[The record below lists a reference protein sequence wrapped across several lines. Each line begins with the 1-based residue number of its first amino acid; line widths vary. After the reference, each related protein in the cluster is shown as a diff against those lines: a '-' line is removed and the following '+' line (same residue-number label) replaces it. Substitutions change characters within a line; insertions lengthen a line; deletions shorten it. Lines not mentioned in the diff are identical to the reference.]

1 MNVIAFCI
9 KRPVTTIMF
18 FVGVVI
24 LGIFCA
30 LRMPI
35 DLLPEITYPAINIST
50 SYSGAGPEEIEDL
63 ITIPVEQAVAT
74 VNKVKSITSVSEEG
88 RSRVTVQFDWGLN
101 LDESTN
107 DIRANLDRIRRR
119 LPDDADQ
126 PTIFKYDPS
135 SAPIA
140 TIGLSSESLD
150 EQILRQLAED
160 DLSYQIQKVDG
171 VAGVDVRGG
180 RNREIRVYLKQ
191 ERLQAL
197 GIPIDQVST
206 VIENANVMLPAG
218 NLSVGVGDFLL
229 RTKGEFSNLE
239 DIQNLVVLD
248 RSGTPVYLRDL
259 AVIEEGFETTRQ
271 LVRIDGIPG
280 IVISVQKRSGANTVA
295 VADQLYKTLD
305 DIRRQHPEIRL
316 RILNDNS
323 TYIRQAVQGVADSA
337 VTGAILAAIILLFF
351 LHSFRATMVTALV
364 MPIAILATLMLAF
377 FGKMTLNTISLGGLA
392 LGVGMLVDNAVVV
405 LDNVFRKFETP
416 GMTKEQAALE
426 GTSEMSS
433 AILASTLTTVCVF
446 LPLLFVGGRT
456 GIIFKELSYMVS
468 FSLICSLMVAMTLM
482 PMLCA
487 KFLKI
492 EDGQESG
499 VHGIK
504 KFLVGIQHSWEDTYQ
519 GWLEW
524 CLGHKWKVVVAAI
537 LLFALTLALGSLLG
551 SELIQSSDEGV
562 ISIRMEL
569 PAGTRLE
576 ETDALSLRM
585 EQSIREY
592 VPELVNMEAS
602 VGGSS
607 VNQTS
612 LTVRL
617 SDASQRRRTIEQI
630 MADLQQ
636 RLQNPGVRLRI
647 SARSSMRMLYGGSDN
662 PIAIDIRGY
671 DQELAR
677 QTGDLVMERLRVIPG
692 INNVNISRS
701 EERPELGIVVHRKRA
716 ADLGVSVAQIASAVQ
731 TSVEGTVASIFRK
744 NGEETQIR
752 VNLQEEDRR
761 SWQDLGRIMVSGS
774 NGRTVPLMSIVEL
787 VPDNSPVEIER
798 RDQER
803 NVRVEAGIS
812 GRDMSGAMDDIRQEL
827 DGLSLPTGINLF
839 YGGDYEEQA
848 KSFAELTFAIV
859 LGLILVYMVMAA
871 QFESYLDPLI
881 VMFSVP
887 FALGGVVLML
897 LLTDTLINNQVYIG
911 LIILGGVVVNN
922 AIVLITYIQLL
933 MQRGADLQ
941 TAVLNG
947 ARSRLRP
954 ILITTITT
962 LLGLVPMA
970 LGIGEGAELQAPM
983 ARTVIGG
990 LTFSTIVSLF
1000 LIPVIFVM
1008 VQKGLNRLKAGNLL
1022 KVFGKAGTVLLI
1034 LGITAG
1040 LWAPKPVRAESDSSL
1055 TLAEA
1060 ITIALEKSEDG
1071 KIIRARR
1078 TAASAAYAQSRGAN
1092 QTQLSS
1098 ELETVSDNH
1107 GTDTKVGLEA
1117 DRSLPLVNLFGL
1129 QSLQDIISECNRN
1142 IVYLNTETQEQQ
1154 LIQDVVVA
1162 FQGEILAARDFKIAE
1177 ENYQRSEE
1185 LLDQVL
1191 HRSKLGL
1198 TSITDETGAEAQ
1210 LATASTNLNRVRH
1223 TYRIAQ
1229 LKLRQLLAM
1238 DPAAEVELIPP
1249 ESSKIRPDLELLKAE
1264 TISLRADLRQLL
1276 EERMQTEKLLE
1287 LARLSEGFGI
1297 ALEWNFE
1304 REHFEGG
1311 LGITNQS
1318 SDGFTEQWRLKG
1330 NAGTYHLME
1339 NRSQLDADDDG
1350 TVTLRLK
1357 WKLWDGKIRK
1367 EKIRE
1372 AEAYVTQAD
1381 QTYQKQK
1388 KNALLEV
1395 EEAYFN
1401 YLNQLDKLHSSALQL
1416 KHNQTY
1422 LDAANAKLRAGL
1434 ASVQDV
1440 LDAQLLWNQA
1450 ETDYQRTISDLYL
1463 AEIGLLKVSG
1473 QLEATVFEKN

>member
-1 MNVIAFCI
+1 MNLIAFCI

-18 FVGVVI
+18 FLGIVI
-24 LGIFCA
+24 LGIFCT

-50 SYSGAGPEEIEDL
+50 TYSGAGPEEIEDL
-63 ITIPVEQAVAT
+63 ITVPVEQAVAT
-74 VNKVKSITSVSEEG
+74 VNKVRSITSVSEEG

-150 EQILRQLAED
+150 ESTLRQLAED

-197 GIPIDQVST
+197 GIAINQITSVIDD
-206 VIENANVMLPAG
+206 ANVMLPAG

-229 RTKGEFSNLE
+229 RTKGEFSDLDE
-239 DIQNLVVLD
+239 IRNLVVLD
-248 RSGTPVYLRDL
+248 RSGTPVYLKDL
-259 AVIEEGFETTRQ
+259 AVIEAGFETTRQ

-280 IVISVQKRSGANTVA
+280 IVLSVQKRSGANTVA
-295 VADQLYKTLD
+295 VADRLYKTLD
-305 DIRRQHPEIRL
+305 DIGRQHPEIRL

-323 TYIRQAVQGVADSA
+323 IYIRQAVRGVADSA
-337 VTGAILAAIILLFF
+337 LTGAILAAIILLFF
-351 LHSFRATMVTALV
+351 LHSFRATLVTAIV

-377 FGKMTLNTISLGGLA
+377 FGRMTLNTISLGGLA

-405 LDNVFRKFETP
+405 LDNIFRKFEIS
-416 GMTKEQAALE
+416 GMDREQAALE
-426 GTSEMSS
+426 GTTEMSS
-433 AILASTLTTVCVF
+433 AILASTMTTVCVF

-468 FSLICSLMVAMTLM
+468 FSLLCSLVVAMTLM
-482 PMLCA
+482 PMICA
-487 KFLKI
+487 KFLRT
-492 EDGQESG
+492 EDGRESG
-499 VHGIK
+499 AQGLK
-504 KFLVGIQHSWEDTYQ
+504 KVLIDIQHGWEDAYQ
-519 GWLEW
+519 GWLLW
-524 CLGHKWKVVVAAI
+524 CLDHKLKVVVAAI
-537 LLFALTLALGSLLG
+537 LLFGLTLALGSLLG

-562 ISIRMEL
+562 ISVRMDL

-576 ETDALSLRM
+576 ETDALALRM
-585 EQSIREY
+585 EERIRES
-592 VPELVNMEAS
+592 VPEMVNMEVS
-602 VGGSS
+602 VGGSA
-607 VNQTS
+607 VNQAT

-617 SDASQRRRTIEQI
+617 SDASNRQRTIRQI
-630 MADLQQ
+630 MDDLQN

-647 SARSSMRMLYGGSDN
+647 FARSSMRMLYGGSDN

-677 QTGDLVMERLRVIPG
+677 QTGDLVMARLRTVPG
-692 INNVNISRS
+692 IGNINISRS
-701 EERPELGIVVHRKRA
+701 DERPELGIVVHRQRA
-716 ADLGVSVAQIASAVQ
+716 ADLGVSVAQIASVVQ
-731 TSVEGTVASIFRK
+731 TSMEGTVASIFRK
-744 NGEETQIR
+744 NGEEIQIR
-752 VNLQEEDRR
+752 VNLHEDDRK
-761 SWQDLGRIMVSGS
+761 SWQDLGRIMVAGN

-787 VPDNSPVEIER
+787 IPGNSPVEIER

-803 NVRVEAGIS
+803 NIRIEAGIS
-812 GRDMSGAMDDIRQEL
+812 GRDLSGAMKDIRREL
-827 DGLSLPTGINLF
+827 DGLSLPMGINLF
-839 YGGDYEEQA
+839 YGGDYEEQEN
-848 KSFAELTFAIV
+848 SFAELTFAIV

-871 QFESYLDPLI
+871 QFESYLEPLI

-933 MQRGADLQ
+933 MERGANLQ
-941 TAVLNG
+941 TAVVNG
-947 ARSRLRP
+947 SRSRLRP
-954 ILITTITT
+954 ILITTLTT

-990 LTFSTIVSLF
+990 LMFSTIVSLF
-1000 LIPVIFVM
+1000 LIPVIFTM
-1008 VQKGLNRLKAGNLL
+1008 VQNGLERLK
-1022 KVFGKAGTVLLI
+1022 KAGWKPFKKMGAVLFV
-1034 LGITAG
+1034 LGMTMGI
-1040 LWAPKPVRAESDSSL
+1040 WVSQPVRGAEDCRL
-1055 TLAEA
+1055 TLEEA
-1060 ITIALEKSEDG
+1060 IAAALENSEEG

-1078 TAASAAYAQSRGAN
+1078 TAAEAAYAGRRGVHK
-1092 QTQLSS
+1092 TQIAS
-1098 ELETVSDNH
+1098 ELETI
-1107 GTDTKVGLEA
+1107 A
-1117 DRSLPLVNLFGL
+1117 DDQGADGQIELKAERSLPLVNLFGF
-1129 QSLQDIISECNRN
+1129 QSLQDMITESNRN
-1142 IVYLNTETQEQQ
+1142 IIYLNTQTQEQQ
-1154 LIQDVVVA
+1154 LILDVVVA
-1162 FQGEILAARDFKIAE
+1162 FQGEILASRDVKIAE
-1177 ENYQRSEE
+1177 ENYRRSEE
-1185 LLDQVL
+1185 LANEVL
-1191 HRSKLGL
+1191 QRSKLGL
-1198 TSITDETGAEAQ
+1198 TSIVDETGAEAQ
-1210 LATASTNLNRVRH
+1210 LATAITNLNRVRQ

-1229 LKLRQLLAM
+1229 MKLRQLLGF
-1238 DPAAEVELIPP
+1238 DPAVEIQLIPP
-1249 ESSKIRPDLELLKAE
+1249 ESEMIQPDLDQLKAV
-1264 TISLRADLRQLL
+1264 TLSRRSDLRQLL
-1276 EERMQTEKLLE
+1276 EERVQAEKLLE

-1297 ALEWNFE
+1297 ALEWNLE
-1304 REHFEGG
+1304 REN
-1311 LGITNQS
+1311 LAASLAITNQT
-1318 SDGFTEQWRLKG
+1318 SDGSTEEWRLQG
-1330 NAGTYHLME
+1330 NAGAYHRTE
-1339 NRSQLDADDDG
+1339 NRPQWDNENDG

-1372 AEAYVTQAD
+1372 AEAYLVQAE
-1381 QTYQKQK
+1381 QAHQKQIK
-1388 KNALLEV
+1388 TALLEV
-1395 EEAYFN
+1395 EEAYLS
-1401 YLNQLDKLHSSALQL
+1401 YLNQVDKLRSSALQL

-1422 LDAANAKLRAGL
+1422 LEATNAKLRAGL

-1440 LDAQLLWNQA
+1440 LDAQLLWNQS
-1450 ETDYQRTISDLYL
+1450 ESDYQRTISDLYL
-1463 AEIGLLKVSG
+1463 AGIGLLKASG
-1473 QLEATVFEKN
+1473 QLEATFFKEN